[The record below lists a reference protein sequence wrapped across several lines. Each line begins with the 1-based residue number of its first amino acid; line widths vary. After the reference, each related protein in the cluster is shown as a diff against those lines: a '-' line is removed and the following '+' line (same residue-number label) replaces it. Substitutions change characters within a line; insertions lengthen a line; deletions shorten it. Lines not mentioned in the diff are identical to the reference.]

1 MKIKKW
7 IENEKGSGTIII
19 MVCMVLGAIFFSFLF
34 FDFSNVFINK
44 RVTQT
49 GADAAAIA
57 AAQEANKHMK
67 EYLQEETQDKL
78 DSLGNEWENAV
89 DISFDEF
96 IQMIEYRLNKP
107 MPNDI
112 KAWLTNHSIDVK
124 AETAMKF
131 FSRIMK

>member
-1 MKIKKW
+1 MY
-7 IENEKGSGTIII
+7 GSW
-19 MVCMVLGAIFFSFLF
+19 CHFFSFLF

-78 DSLGNEWENAV
+78 DSLGDEWENAV

-96 IQMIEYRLNKP
+96 IQMVEYRLNKP

-131 FSRIMK
+131 FFQG